1 MPDWPRL
8 LQHPYFCFVMVLL
21 GWGLSE
27 YLMVVSGKKLSV
39 FTALFYNCVGP
50 ATLLFCHC
58 TTMLQSAKRPSKFVQ
73 ATDKQN
79 FSQRLHRASVC

>member
-1 MPDWPRL
+1 VPEWPRL

-50 ATLLFCHC
+50 ATLLF
-58 TTMLQSAKRPSKFVQ
+58 F
-73 ATDKQN
+73 
-79 FSQRLHRASVC
+79 